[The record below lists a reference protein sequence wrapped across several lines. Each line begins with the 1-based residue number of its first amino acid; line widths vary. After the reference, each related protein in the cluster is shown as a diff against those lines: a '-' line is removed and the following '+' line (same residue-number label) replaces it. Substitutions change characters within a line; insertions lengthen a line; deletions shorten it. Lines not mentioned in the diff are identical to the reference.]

1 MTGKKT
7 DLNEIT
13 PVLCY
18 LINKLLSIINLYP
31 GIFIPHF
38 VMHFIS
44 QLTNGVVYV
53 RKGFPFMGWLVFCL
67 LESLRRLQ
75 WHGISKKSFREL
87 LTG

>member
-13 PVLCY
+13 PVL

-53 RKGFPFMGWLVFCL
+53 RKGFPFMD
-67 LESLRRLQ
+67 
-75 WHGISKKSFREL
+75 
-87 LTG
+87 